1 MHSPTRTIRSCVLLT
16 LFSTA
21 ASAGAASMSGARPQ
35 GSGIQL
41 AVTVSADT
49 TAGSCGAATELAV
62 DVGQQ
67 VNFCY
72 VLTNTSAA
80 TLNYHILGD
89 DVVGP
94 ILPDLHYAL
103 APGASYQYN
112 RFVSAGS
119 SQSPTTTW
127 TAYGDLPVYTFDDT
141 VDTSFVDITATG
153 TPLDLYDDEAVGVT
167 LDFPFQFYGFPSNQ
181 VTISNN
187 GGLLFGTEDGYLLS
201 FASPLPDAEVGA
213 AILPY
218 WTNIGEDTGNVYY
231 ATVGESPN
239 RQFIVE
245 WYDRDHDG
253 TQGGP
258 SSPSGVTFEVV
269 LYENGN
275 GILFNYQTTG
285 FGDSAFD
292 DGATATVGL
301 NGDATHAT
309 QYSYDQ
315 AVLHDGLAILFTPT
329 YGTIETASQQVVLN
343 VGAPVA
349 DVSPTAITASV
360 AAGASTTVP
369 LTIGDAGDIDLAWHF
384 GQPSSRAHFPVVAR
398 STAALGD
405 PQRKLPGRA
414 PGLAAGSQNRRMPAP
429 FATQAL
435 AFGFDES
442 NGVGN
447 GIYVGFDIGAPQSLK
462 TVGPSPSLVDT
473 IAGDFVGNDFS
484 VEYALDTNT
493 DILYTVSTTTAA
505 ASPIATVTPPVE
517 NYDWT
522 ALRWD
527 ASTSTAYSV
536 LMGPIRRNPLS
547 PWHSNLYTVDLAT
560 GASVLVG
567 PIQNVADPSQ
577 NMMIIDIA
585 VSPDGLVYG
594 LDLLT
599 DSLMAID
606 KTSGAASVIGS
617 IGFDANNA
625 QSMDFD
631 DASGILYLAG
641 CVNDPHLNRCTQSN
655 LYTVDTFSGLAT
667 LIAPLGSGAGGAE
680 LGGFAIASASGC
692 SSPDAMPWL
701 SFDPSSGTAPA
712 AGSTG
717 LTATLD
723 AGALA
728 PGSYAGTACL
738 FSNDPNQRRLLI
750 PVALDVAVNDT
761 IFANGFEL

>member
-1 MHSPTRTIRSCVLLT
+1 MHSLTRTIRFCALLT
-16 LFSTA
+16 IISTVASARA
-21 ASAGAASMSGARPQ
+21 ASISDDPQ
-35 GSGIQL
+35 GGGIQL
-41 AVTVSADT
+41 AVTLSADT
-49 TAGSCGAATELAV
+49 TADSCGTATELAV

-72 VLTNTSAA
+72 VLTNTSAT

-94 ILPDLHYAL
+94 IIPDLHDAL
-103 APGASYQYN
+103 APGASYRYN
-112 RFVSAGS
+112 RFVSATS

-127 TAYGDLPVYTFDDT
+127 TAYSDLPVYTYDDT

-153 TPLDLYDDEAVGVT
+153 TPLDLYDDEGLGVT

-181 VTISNN
+181 ITISNN
-187 GGLLFGTEDGYLLS
+187 GGILFGTEDGYLLS
-201 FASPLPDAEVGA
+201 FTSALPDADIGA

-218 WTNIGEDTGNVYY
+218 WTNIADDTGNVYY

-258 SSPSGVTFEVV
+258 NSPSGATFEVV

-285 FGDSAFD
+285 FGESAFD

-329 YGTIETASQQVVLN
+329 FGTIDTTSQQVVLD
-343 VGAPVA
+343 VGAPA
-349 DVSPTAITASV
+349 ASVSPTAITASV
-360 AAGASTTVP
+360 VAGESTTVP
-369 LTIGDAGDIDLAWHF
+369 LTIGNAGDIDLAWHF
-384 GQPSSRAHFPVVAR
+384 GQPSSRAHFPAISR
-398 STAALGD
+398 PAFALGD
-405 PQRKLPGRA
+405 PQQKHPGRA
-414 PGLAAGSQNRRMPAP
+414 PGLATGPQNRRMPAP
-429 FATQAL
+429 FAAQAL

-447 GIYVGFDIGAPQSLK
+447 GIYVGFDTGAPQSLK
-462 TVGPSPSLVDT
+462 TVGPSPSAADT
-473 IAGDFVGNDFS
+473 FAGDFVGNDFS
-484 VEYALDTNT
+484 VEYTLDTNT
-493 DILYTVSTTTAA
+493 DVLYAVSTTTAA
-505 ASPIATVTPPVE
+505 ASPIATMTPPVE

-527 ASTSTAYSV
+527 ASTATAYSV
-536 LMGPIRRNPLS
+536 LIGPIRRNPLS
-547 PWHSNLYTVDLAT
+547 PWYSNLYTVDLAT

-577 NMMIIDIA
+577 DMMIIDIA

-594 LDLLT
+594 LDLLS

-606 KTSGAASVIGS
+606 KASGAASVIGS

-631 DASGILYLAG
+631 DASGVLYLAG
-641 CVNDPHLNRCTQSN
+641 CVNDPHLNRCVQSN
-655 LYTVDTFSGLAT
+655 LYTVDTSTGLAS

-692 SSPDAMPWL
+692 SSPDAMSWL

-712 AGSTG
+712 AGSAS

-723 AGALA
+723 ASALA

-738 FSNDPNQRRLLI
+738 FSNDPNQRRMLI